1 MSRGLDGLRA
11 RSSWLLIVAL
21 ALTTAT
27 PATADP
33 NALPVHTMRWE
44 ALAQRIVAQLQ
55 LEPGERV
62 ISLGHPGKFEELIP
76 HLRYAIIAAG
86 GNDLGVLQTL
96 PEPFPEDWD
105 TSTLSDGFA
114 RARADYIELLR
125 SVDAAIMLPG
135 ANPTQPAYAAMQML
149 LFNEG
154 GPRRTIHFHWTD
166 AYSSSGNLYGLMG
179 VTVLPGHPPPPMQVI
194 DRVYQRAVLE
204 TDLEAL
210 AEHQARFADAIKDAQ
225 VRVTSPAGTDL
236 SFRVG
241 GRDIIQQNGD
251 ASAARMRAGAAFLTR
266 EVEIPGGVVRVAPL
280 ESTVN
285 GVVVLPYSAWNGQ
298 SVRNARLTFVNGKI
312 TAVDADS
319 GGEHLQAELDQAP
332 AEARQFREFGLGFN
346 PLLAIPTDNASWI
359 PYFGYGAG
367 IVRIGFGNNFEL
379 GGAVRG
385 QYFRWRDFLTDATV
399 AVGGDVWVERGQLQ
413 NQ

>member
-1 MSRGLDGLRA
+1 MRQPLRLLRA
-11 RSSWLLIVAL
+11 AAGLWLVGAVL
-21 ALTTAT
+21 AAPL
-27 PATADP
+27 PARADP
-33 NALPVHTMRWE
+33 NALPVHTMQWQ
-44 ALAQRIVAQLQ
+44 ALAERIVAQLQ

-62 ISLGHPGKFEELIP
+62 ISLGHPGKFEALIP
-76 HLRYAIIAAG
+76 HLRYAVIKAG
-86 GNDLGVLQTL
+86 GTDLGVLDTL
-96 PEPFPEDWD
+96 QEPFPDNWD
-105 TSTLSDGFA
+105 TELLNAGFA
-114 RARADYIELLR
+114 RARTDFVDLLR
-125 SVDAAIMLPG
+125 DVDAAIMLPG
-135 ANPTQPAYAAMQML
+135 ANPTQPAYAALQML

-210 AEHQARFADAIKDAQ
+210 AASQAEFAAAIKDAE
-225 VRVTSPAGTDL
+225 VRITSPAGTDL
-236 SFRVG
+236 RFRVG

-266 EVEIPGGVVRVAPL
+266 EVEIPAGVVRVAPL

-285 GVVVLPYSAWNGQ
+285 GVVVLPYSAWHGR
-298 SVRNARLTFVNGKI
+298 SVSNARIRFTEGRI
-312 TAVDADS
+312 TALNADS
-319 GGEHLQAELDQAP
+319 GAEHLRAELEQAP

-346 PLLAIPTDNASWI
+346 PLLTVPEDNASWI

-367 IVRIGFGNNFEL
+367 IVRVGFGNNFEL

-385 QYFRWRDFLTDATV
+385 NYFRWRDFLTDATV
-399 AVGGDVWVERGQLQ
+399 SVDGTVWVERGTLLR
-413 NQ
+413 